1 MLVAHGGARSGVTE
15 TAHELGESRASLGGE
30 DAAGVAEVVS
40 AEIRAAGLLPSRVRS
55 PEVDGIYL
63 VDDERDADWFAEVV
77 NNTGGAVDVWTV
89 DGVDADRLVPDG
101 SGYSYL
107 PDRVDRHRIAL
118 LKTLDRPEI
127 LL

>member
-1 MLVAHGGARSGVTE
+1 MTE